1 MQKMA
6 FSQPG
11 SVKNQLSWKYFIQIT
26 VSIIFI
32 EIYLFAWIDS
42 DWLSCEL
49 CVQRSI
55 ALSFIK
61 LLLNISI
68 LNWARSRI
76 WLSIQAERFSVRHS
90 NIHVKMQRNV
100 SNTIKLA
107 NVQMICNFN
116 KIFFSLPSSQ
126 RENFS
131 KFDLISFGSLSMYSL
146 CWSNIH
152 DR

>member
-1 MQKMA
+1 MRKMA

-26 VSIIFI
+26 VSIIFC
-32 EIYLFAWIDS
+32 EFYLLAWIDS

-49 CVQRSI
+49 CVRCSI

-116 KIFFSLPSSQ
+116 KIFFALPPSQ

-131 KFDLISFGSLSMYSL
+131 KFDLISFGSLSMFSL
-146 CWSNIH
+146 LIKHS
-152 DR
+152 R